1 MTIIVG
7 LDPGTNN
14 TGYCIIDTRTSP
26 PNQVACTYLDGGNVA
41 STSSS
46 FTDFFADRLRL
57 LRTDLGNVTVAI
69 EVLAGIAYA
78 PKGGGIVASLIAS
91 SRIAGL
97 IAGLVYGRARI
108 FEMTAREWRGHV
120 LRKPQASDQEIA
132 RVIPGLVHGWPKRS
146 SVHVRDAAGVAI
158 ACAWMGGG
166 RS

>member
-1 MTIIVG
+1 MSIVVG
-7 LDPGTNN
+7 LDPGTNS
-14 TGYCIIDTRTSP
+14 TGYCIIDTRGSAP
-26 PNQVACTYLDGGNVA
+26 QPIACTFLAGGSVESNGSA
-41 STSSS
+41 LTGLFMSLRGLG
-46 FTDFFADRLRL
+46 TDIGDA
-57 LRTDLGNVTVAI
+57 TVAI
-69 EVLAGIAYA
+69 EILAGIAYA

-158 ACAWMGGG
+158 ACAWVGG
-166 RS
+166 RA

>member
-1 MTIIVG
+1 MIVVG
-7 LDPGTNN
+7 LDPGTNS
-14 TGYCIIDTRTSP
+14 TGYCIIDTRGASP
-26 PNQVACTYLDGGNVA
+26 QPIACTYLDGGSVA
-41 STSSS
+41 STGAS
-46 FTDFFADRLRL
+46 FTALFAERL
-57 LRTDLGNVTVAI
+57 DSDVTVAI

-120 LRKPQASDQEIA
+120 LRKPQASDKEIA

-158 ACAWMGGG
+158 ACAWVGGG
-166 RS
+166 RG

>member
-1 MTIIVG
+1 MSVIVG
-7 LDPGTNN
+7 LDPGTNS
-14 TGYCIIDTRTSP
+14 TGYCIIDTRGSSP
-26 PNQVACTYLDGGNVA
+26 QPITCTFLDSGNVA
-41 STSSS
+41 STGDS
-46 FTDFFADRLRL
+46 FTDLFIERLSL
-57 LRTDLGNVTVAI
+57 LRTDLSNVTVAI

-158 ACAWMGGG
+158 ACAWVGGG
-166 RS
+166 RA